1 MENIHDNQ
9 VDEVLPYQ
17 FEPEP
22 GLQTSNSG
30 DESDS
35 EEESESSDEE
45 VDHVF
50 EAENAWRLESLSW
63 CKCGHCTLK
72 PKAIESFCCHDKAL
86 EHDEYD
92 ALLKEAETQGEKCLT
107 THADFKANML
117 SEGVLKIDVCR
128 YLEDN
133 WPLDDEDLDKIHKL
147 YRLVAYQRCS
157 RWVFQIWG
165 NKNRR
170 PLPACVYTRIRERFA
185 SRDGIYTHFKYAKK
199 SKR

>member
-92 ALLKEAETQGEKCLT
+92 ALLKEAETQRGDVLDNTCRLQSE
-107 THADFKANML
+107 HAV
-117 SEGVLKIDVCR
+117 GRGI
-128 YLEDN
+128 
-133 WPLDDEDLDKIHKL
+133 
-147 YRLVAYQRCS
+147 
-157 RWVFQIWG
+157 
-165 NKNRR
+165 KNRR
-170 PLPACVYTRIRERFA
+170 L
-185 SRDGIYTHFKYAKK
+185 SL
-199 SKR
+199 S

>member
-1 MENIHDNQ
+1 MESILDNQ

-30 DESDS
+30 DDSDS
-35 EEESESSDEE
+35 EEDSASSEEE
-45 VDHVF
+45 VDHVL

-72 PKAIESFCCHDKAL
+72 PKAIESFCCHEKAL
-86 EHDEYD
+86 EYDEYD

-107 THADFKANML
+107 THAEFKANML
-117 SEGVLKIDVCR
+117 SDGVLKIDVCR

-133 WPLDDEDLDKIHKL
+133 WSLAFGQDSQTLQTRSIPTMFALGVSDFGEEEQKATSCVCLHNN
-147 YRLVAYQRCS
+147 S
-157 RWVFQIWG
+157 RTIFSI
-165 NKNRR
+165 
-170 PLPACVYTRIRERFA
+170 L
-185 SRDGIYTHFKYAKK
+185 
-199 SKR
+199 